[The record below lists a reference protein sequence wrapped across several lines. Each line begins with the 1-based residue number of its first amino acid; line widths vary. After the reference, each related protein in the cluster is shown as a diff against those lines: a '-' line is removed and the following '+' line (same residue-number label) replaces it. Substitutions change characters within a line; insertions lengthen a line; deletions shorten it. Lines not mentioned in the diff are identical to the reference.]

1 MNFRGTCQK
10 YQMNSSTLA
19 NELINIFRNGPIGTA
34 VISAIMSTQ
43 NLRSSS
49 IASDVYIKG
58 DKYDPPYANEPNA
71 YKELRRRQSLKRNE
85 LLSSP
90 KRFQRISERQ
100 DRTDVPFQTRI
111 NTSLGKHLPTYRGFD
126 ICKCP
131 VDYVLYRQLFEIVK
145 PKTVIELGTLSG
157 GMAIWI
163 ADTLHLLGVKSNVYS
178 MDIDPTN
185 RSELVNKLKPE
196 NVTFLTGD
204 SYQIEK
210 TFTDE
215 FMKSLPHPWV
225 FSEDAHANLDEVLEH
240 FHRYMQE
247 GDYMVVEDT
256 GPDLVL
262 QVDLKMAN
270 DGGGFT
276 PVGPKQLQCLRRF
289 LSDYEEFYAVDSFL
303 TDMYGY
309 NCSWHWH
316 GFIRRMK

>member
-1 MNFRGTCQK
+1 
-10 YQMNSSTLA
+10 
-19 NELINIFRNGPIGTA
+19 
-34 VISAIMSTQ
+34 MSTQ
-43 NLRSSS
+43 NLSSS
-49 IASDVYIKG
+49 SEEGDVYIKG
-58 DKYDPPYANEPNA
+58 EKYDPPYANEPDS
-71 YKELRRRQSLKRNE
+71 YRELRRKQSFKRNE
-85 LLSSP
+85 LMSSP
-90 KRFQRISERQ
+90 RRFQRISERQ

-131 VDYVLYRQLFEIVK
+131 VDYALYHQLFEIVK

-163 ADTLHLLGVKSNVYS
+163 ADTLHLLGVTSNVYS

-185 RSELVNKLKPE
+185 RSDLVNQLKPE

-204 SYQIEK
+204 SHQIEK

-225 FSEDAHANLDEVLEH
+225 FSEDAHANLDGVLEH

-262 QVDLKMAN
+262 QVDLKMAKK
-270 DGGGFT
+270 GGFT
-276 PVGPKQLQCLRRF
+276 PVGAKQLKCLRRF
-289 LSDYEEFYAVDSFL
+289 LHDYEEFYAVDSFL
-303 TDMYGY
+303 TDMFGY

>member
-1 MNFRGTCQK
+1 
-10 YQMNSSTLA
+10 
-19 NELINIFRNGPIGTA
+19 
-34 VISAIMSTQ
+34 MSTQ
-43 NLRSSS
+43 NLPSSS
-49 IASDVYIKG
+49 VPSDAYIKG
-58 DKYDPPYANEPNA
+58 EKYDPPFANKPDS
-71 YKELRRRQSLKRNE
+71 YKELHKKQSLKRNE
-85 LLSSP
+85 LLSGP
-90 KRFQRISERQ
+90 RRFQRISERQ
-100 DRTDVPFQTRI
+100 DRTDVPSQTRI
-111 NTSLGKHLPTYRGFD
+111 NTSVGKHLATYRD
-126 ICKCP
+126 LYVSKTPI
-131 VDYVLYRQLFEIVK
+131 DYVLYHQLFQIVK

-157 GMAIWI
+157 GMAIWM

-185 RSELVNKLKPE
+185 RSELVDKLKPE

-204 SYQIEK
+204 SHQIEK

-225 FSEDAHANLDEVLEH
+225 FSEDAHANLDGVLEH

-262 QVDLKMAN
+262 QVDLKKAN
-270 DGGGFT
+270 DGDGFI
-276 PVGPKQLQCLRRF
+276 PIGPKQLQCLRRF
-289 LSDYEEFYAVDSFL
+289 LHNYEEFYAVDSFL
-303 TDMYGY
+303 TDMFGY